1 MRILVAEDE
10 ADLGRTLQKAL
21 AEDGYAVDWTQN
33 GAAAL
38 DKACATPYDTILLDV
53 MLPGRSGLAVLAALR
68 ERGIRTPVLIL
79 TARDGVDDK
88 VRGLDVGADD
98 YMTKPFA
105 LTELLARVR
114 ALIRRASPD
123 PVSELAAGPLVVDT
137 CARVVRHGETV
148 IDLTAR
154 EYAILELLAR
164 RKGTVVTRS
173 AIYDHVYDDR
183 EDTLSNVVDVFV
195 AALRRKL
202 GADVIRTRRD
212 TGTSSMPDSLRVRL
226 LLWYAGILVA
236 VIVMVG
242 AAVCLV
248 TWRSRLAS
256 VDAELTVRADA
267 IASSV
272 ERGADDA
279 FDVELP
285 AEVTAYFQDAPRP
298 SLLRGVEHT
307 GPADRSL
314 GSRRRRSRSAAAG
327 SARRRQGARDRGCS
341 ARAHG
346 ARGPGHQRRLG

>member
-21 AEDGYAVDWTQN
+21 AEDGYAVDWAQN
-33 GAAAL
+33 GTAAL

-53 MLPGRSGLAVLAALR
+53 MMPGRSGLAVLAALR
-68 ERGIRTPVLIL
+68 ERGIRTPVLML

-114 ALIRRASPD
+114 ALIRRASPE

-137 CARVVRHGETV
+137 CARVVRHGDTV

-195 AALRRKL
+195 ATLRRKL
-202 GADVIRTRRD
+202 GADVIRTRR
-212 TGTSSMPDSLRVRL
+212 G
-226 LLWYAGILVA
+226 
-236 VIVMVG
+236 
-242 AAVCLV
+242 
-248 TWRSRLAS
+248 
-256 VDAELTVRADA
+256 
-267 IASSV
+267 
-272 ERGADDA
+272 
-279 FDVELP
+279 
-285 AEVTAYFQDAPRP
+285 
-298 SLLRGVEHT
+298 
-307 GPADRSL
+307 
-314 GSRRRRSRSAAAG
+314 
-327 SARRRQGARDRGCS
+327 
-341 ARAHG
+341 HG
-346 ARGPGHQRRLG
+346 YIIDG

>member
-98 YMTKPFA
+98 YLTKPFA

-154 EYAILELLAR
+154 APWSRAR
-164 RKGTVVTRS
+164 RSTITS
-173 AIYDHVYDDR
+173 TTIA
-183 EDTLSNVVDVFV
+183 
-195 AALRRKL
+195 
-202 GADVIRTRRD
+202 RTPSR
-212 TGTSSMPDSLRVRL
+212 TSSTSSSPRC
-226 LLWYAGILVA
+226 A
-236 VIVMVG
+236 VS
-242 AAVCLV
+242 
-248 TWRSRLAS
+248 W
-256 VDAELTVRADA
+256 
-267 IASSV
+267 
-272 ERGADDA
+272 
-279 FDVELP
+279 
-285 AEVTAYFQDAPRP
+285 
-298 SLLRGVEHT
+298 
-307 GPADRSL
+307 GPT
-314 GSRRRRSRSAAAG
+314 
-327 SARRRQGARDRGCS
+327 
-341 ARAHG
+341 
-346 ARGPGHQRRLG
+346 